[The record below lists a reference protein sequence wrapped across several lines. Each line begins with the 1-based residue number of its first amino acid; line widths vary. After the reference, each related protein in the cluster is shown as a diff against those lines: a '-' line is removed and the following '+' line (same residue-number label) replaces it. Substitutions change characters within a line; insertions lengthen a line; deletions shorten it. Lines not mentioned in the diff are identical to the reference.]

1 MVDTPFM
8 ASASAEAYVPI
19 ALEAD
24 DIATYSA
31 MAEALGCALEDCAT
45 GFMLATPKA
54 RRAAALIWVNATA
67 VRSQIAISDA
77 SLGPTAGR
85 LALELKHAQALHG
98 LRGLIGLDPQA
109 MPHDALA
116 DIGLRYRA

>member
-1 MVDTPFM
+1 MT
-8 ASASAEAYVPI
+8 SASAEAYIPI
-19 ALEAD
+19 ALEAE

-54 RRAAALIWVNATA
+54 RRAAALMWVNAAT
-67 VRSQIAISDA
+67 VRSQIANSAA
-77 SLGPTAGR
+77 SGDPAASC
-85 LALELKHAQALHG
+85 LALEAAHAQALHG

-109 MPHDALA
+109 MPHDVLA